1 MRTIIYLFFILFLA
15 SCGSSGGGDSSAKN
29 AESSSKNTRSMEPP
43 PSEKVMGC
51 EKFKSPDDC
60 VEAKEINFT
69 LAYFLGSKVESQV
82 YSLSKMD
89 SGRAQITKIKTS
101 EELEDIRK
109 RFRDENYS
117 SSQPGERSTSSSK
130 MEDLVQFI
138 QDDMEGQGS
147 GRTALQ
153 VKMDREN
160 AIREAEEKRKAEE
173 SEANKK
179 VREKMQKELDTYP
192 YQFEISCLSNID
204 DARLELELCGAK
216 LKPTLKVSSENKII
230 YNYTFLDF
238 ISGTLNTNFRLP
250 KEFSFELNSTA
261 KDSSKLLVVIMKKRN
276 LKEDPNTGK
285 LVFGIEKVYTKMG
298 QNLIFVP

>member
-1 MRTIIYLFFILFLA
+1 MRTISYILFILFLT
-15 SCGSSGGGDSSAKN
+15 SCNSEEK
-29 AESSSKNTRSMEPP
+29 KTRGMEVPLP
-43 PSEKVMGC
+43 EKVMGC
-51 EKFKSPDDC
+51 DKFKSSDDC

-101 EELEDIRK
+101 EELENIRK
-109 RFRDENYS
+109 RYREENYS
-117 SSQPGERSTSSSK
+117 SSQTGERSTPTSK

-153 VKMDREN
+153 VKQDREN
-160 AIREAEEKRKAEE
+160 AIREAEEKRRAEE

-179 VREKMQKELDTYP
+179 IREKMEKELEMYP
-192 YQFEISCLSNID
+192 YQFEVSCLSNID
-204 DARLELELCGAK
+204 DTRLDLELCGVK
-216 LKPTLKVSSENKII
+216 LKPTLKVTSENKII
-230 YNYTFLDF
+230 HNFSYLDF
-238 ISGTLNTNFRLP
+238 ISDVLKVNYRLP

-276 LKEDPNTGK
+276 LKEDSNTGK
-285 LVFGIEKVYTKMG
+285 LVFGIEKVYTKVG
-298 QNLIFVP
+298 QNFIFVP